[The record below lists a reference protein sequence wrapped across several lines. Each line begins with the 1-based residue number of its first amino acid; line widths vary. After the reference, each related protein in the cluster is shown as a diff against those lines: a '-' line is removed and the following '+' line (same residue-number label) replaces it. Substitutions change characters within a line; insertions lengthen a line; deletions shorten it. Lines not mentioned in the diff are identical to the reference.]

1 MAEKN
6 FGVEYAQ
13 QMRNEYANLGENEQQ
28 AWVSSNAVRFVQNQA
43 PCSNMS
49 KKAKWWWNLHFQL
62 SFWLLIEFIWFWF
75 FTIKK
80 KAPRKI
86 NCLKVKIYE
95 LKGSNKKLKVK
106 KYYYQIGL
114 ILLRSLRSIFSL
126 TMLSL
131 LERIFSLYDFLLDF
145 SLMDFI

>member
-1 MAEKN
+1 MVMKFA
-6 FGVEYAQ
+6 F
-13 QMRNEYANLGENEQQ
+13 
-28 AWVSSNAVRFVQNQA
+28 STFI
-43 PCSNMS
+43 
-49 KKAKWWWNLHFQL
+49 
-62 SFWLLIEFIWFWF
+62 LIVNRIYLVL
-75 FTIKK
+75 ILYDKK